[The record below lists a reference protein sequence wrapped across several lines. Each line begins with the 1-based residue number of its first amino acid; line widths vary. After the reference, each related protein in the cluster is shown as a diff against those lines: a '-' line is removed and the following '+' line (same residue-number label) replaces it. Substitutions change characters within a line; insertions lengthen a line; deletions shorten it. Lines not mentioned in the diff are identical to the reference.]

1 MSTTW
6 LVIYGTNS
14 KVFHKRSK
22 DEDTLVIYEGSS
34 PEAYNFITPK
44 IGNRVEG
51 CCGKPTMYENC
62 ELSKMGKERLT
73 NLS

>member
-1 MSTTW
+1 METW
-6 LVIYGTNS
+6 LVNYGSIS

-22 DEDTLVIYEGSS
+22 DEETLVIYEGSS

-51 CCGKPTMYENC
+51 CCGAPVLYKNC
-62 ELSKMGKERLT
+62 VLSKMGEERLT
-73 NLS
+73 DLS

>member
-6 LVIYGTNS
+6 LVNYGSIS

-22 DEDTLVIYEGSS
+22 DEETLVIYEGSS

-51 CCGKPTMYENC
+51 CCGSPVMYKNC
-62 ELSKMGKERLT
+62 ELSKAGKERLT
-73 NLS
+73 DLS